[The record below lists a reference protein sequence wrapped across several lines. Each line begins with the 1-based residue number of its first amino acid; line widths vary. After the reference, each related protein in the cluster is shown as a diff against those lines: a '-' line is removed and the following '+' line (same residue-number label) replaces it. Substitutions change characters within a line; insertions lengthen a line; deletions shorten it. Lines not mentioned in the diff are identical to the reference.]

1 MSGSGKKLELT
12 SFDEIFNNEETR
24 REERLER
31 VQMIAVEEM
40 DDFPNHPF
48 KVCDDEKMQDTIESI
63 RQNGVLVPAIVRPKE
78 NGRYEIVAGHRRRYA
93 CTAAGITEMP
103 AIIRDMTDDEAIIIM
118 VDSNLQ
124 RETILPSEK
133 AFAYKMKLDAMK
145 RQAGRPAKENVCQ
158 VGTHFLGQR
167 SDQIMAREV
176 NESARTIQR
185 YIRLTELIPDIL
197 EMVDGKE
204 ISFNAGVE
212 VSYLKKEEQQQLV
225 EVMDYGECVPFLSQA
240 QRLKKASAENRLTK
254 EVIAEIMNEDKAA
267 DIKLT
272 LGGSK
277 IKKYFPREYT
287 SKQMEQVILELLEH
301 WSKGQDEARK
311 QNA

>member
-1 MSGSGKKLELT
+1 MKHNGESLKLASYEDL
-12 SFDEIFNNEETR
+12 FKNEETR
-24 REERLER
+24 QEEQQER
-31 VQMIAVEEM
+31 VQMIATAEM

-48 KVCDDEKMQDTIESI
+48 QVCNDEKMRDTIESI
-63 RQNGVLVPAIVRPKE
+63 QENGVLVPAIVRPKE
-78 NGRYEIVAGHRRRYA
+78 NGRYEIVSGHRRRYA
-93 CTAAGITEMP
+93 CMAAGIAEMP
-103 AIIRDMTDDEAIIIM
+103 AIVRDMTDDEAIIIM

-145 RQAGRPAKENVCQ
+145 RQGKRTDLTSAQLGRKLGGKESREILAEQ
-158 VGTHFLGQR
+158 VGESR
-167 SDQIMAREV
+167 NQIARF
-176 NESARTIQR
+176 
-185 YIRLTELIPDIL
+185 IRLTELIPDIL
-197 EMVDGKE
+197 EMVDEKE

-212 VSYLKKEEQQQLV
+212 VSYLKKEEQQQLM
-225 EVMDYGECVPFLSQA
+225 EVMEYGECVPSLSQA

>member
-1 MSGSGKKLELT
+1 M
-12 SFDEIFNNEETR
+12 
-24 REERLER
+24 ER

-212 VSYLKKEEQQQLV
+212 VSFLKKEEQQQLV
-225 EVMDYGECVPFLSQA
+225 EIMEYDECVPSLSQA
-240 QRLKKASAENRLTK
+240 QRLKKSSAENRLTK
-254 EVIAEIMNEDKAA
+254 EVIAEIMSEDKAA

-287 SKQMEQVILELLEH
+287 PKQMEQVILKLLDN
-301 WSKGQDEARK
+301 WSKKRQ
-311 QNA
+311 QNEIQR

>member
-1 MSGSGKKLELT
+1 MSGNGKKLELT
-12 SFDEIFNNEETR
+12 SFDDIFRSEETR
-24 REERLER
+24 QEERLER

-48 KVCDDEKMQDTIESI
+48 KVCNDEKMQDTIESI
-63 RQNGVLVPAIVRPKE
+63 RENGVLVPAIVRPKE
-78 NGRYEIVAGHRRRYA
+78 NGRFEIVAGHRRRFA
-93 CTAAGITEMP
+93 CAAVGIAEMP
-103 AIIRDMTDDEAIIIM
+103 AIVRDMTDDEAIIIM

-145 RQAGRPAKENVCQ
+145 RQGKRTDLTSAQLGRKLGGKESREILAEQ
-158 VGTHFLGQR
+158 VGESR
-167 SDQIMAREV
+167 NQIARF
-176 NESARTIQR
+176 
-185 YIRLTELIPDIL
+185 IRLTELIPDIL
-197 EMVDGKE
+197 EMVDEKE

-212 VSYLKKEEQQQLV
+212 VSYLKKEEQQQLM
-225 EVMDYGECVPFLSQA
+225 EVMEYGECVPSLSQA

-254 EVIAEIMNEDKAA
+254 EVIAEIMSEDRAA

-277 IKKYFPREYT
+277 IKRYFPRDYT
-287 SKQMEQVILELLEH
+287 PKQMEQVILNLLEH
-301 WSKGQDEARK
+301 WSKEK
-311 QNA
+311 QR

>member
-1 MSGSGKKLELT
+1 MKNNGKSLKLASYEDL
-12 SFDEIFNNEETR
+12 FKNEETR
-24 REERLER
+24 QEEQQER
-31 VQMIAVEEM
+31 VQMIAIAEM

-48 KVCDDEKMQDTIESI
+48 HVCNDEKMQDTIESI
-63 RQNGVLVPAIVRPKE
+63 QANGVLVPAIVRPKE
-78 NGRYEIVAGHRRRYA
+78 NGRYEIVSGHRRRYA
-93 CTAAGITEMP
+93 CMAAGIVEMP
-103 AIIRDMTDDEAIIIM
+103 AIVRKMTDDEAIIIM

-145 RQAGRPAKENVCQ
+145 RSAGRPTKENGSQ
-158 VGTHFLGQR
+158 VGNNFSGR
-167 SDQIMAREV
+167 KSSDILAEQSGESKNQIF
-176 NESARTIQR
+176 R

-212 VSYLKKEEQQQLV
+212 VSFLKKEEQQQLV
-225 EVMDYGECVPFLSQA
+225 EIMEYDECVPSLSQA
-240 QRLKKASAENRLTK
+240 QRLKKSSAENRLTK
-254 EVIAEIMNEDKAA
+254 EVIAEIMSEDKAA

-287 SKQMEQVILELLEH
+287 PKQMEQVILKLLDN
-301 WSKGQDEARK
+301 WSKKRQ
-311 QNA
+311 QNEIQR

>member
-145 RQAGRPAKENVCQ
+145 RSAGRPTKENGSQ
-158 VGTHFLGQR
+158 VGNNFSGR
-167 SDQIMAREV
+167 KSSDILAEQSGESKNQIF
-176 NESARTIQR
+176 R

-212 VSYLKKEEQQQLV
+212 VSFLKKEEQQQLV
-225 EVMDYGECVPFLSQA
+225 EIMEYDECVPSLSQA
-240 QRLKKASAENRLTK
+240 QRLKKSSAENRLTK
-254 EVIAEIMNEDKAA
+254 EVIAEIMSEDKAA

-287 SKQMEQVILELLEH
+287 PKQMEQVILKLLDN
-301 WSKGQDEARK
+301 WSKKRQ
-311 QNA
+311 QNEIQR

>member
-1 MSGSGKKLELT
+1 
-12 SFDEIFNNEETR
+12 
-24 REERLER
+24 
-31 VQMIAVEEM
+31 
-40 DDFPNHPF
+40 
-48 KVCDDEKMQDTIESI
+48 
-63 RQNGVLVPAIVRPKE
+63 
-78 NGRYEIVAGHRRRYA
+78 
-93 CTAAGITEMP
+93 
-103 AIIRDMTDDEAIIIM
+103 MTDDEAIIIM

-133 AFAYKMKLDAMK
+133 AFAYKMKLDAIK
-145 RQAGRPAKENVCQ
+145 RQAGRPLKNNCGQVVPNYFGKKSVEVLGEQ
-158 VGTHFLGQR
+158 VG
-167 SDQIMAREV
+167 
-176 NESARTIQR
+176 ESYKQIQR

-225 EVMDYGECVPFLSQA
+225 EVMEYGECVPSLSQA

-277 IKKYFPREYT
+277 IKKYT